1 MPIAVNGSG
10 TITGIS
16 VGGLP
21 DGCVDTDTLATS
33 VTRGKILQVV
43 QATSDSQVST
53 TSTSYVD
60 TPLSASIT
68 PTATSSKIL
77 VRYSMT
83 VAINNNSNIAFF
95 QILRGSTAVGNGNQG
110 SSRTKCHTAL
120 RGQHS
125 DTNPHGVTSGEF
137 LDSPSTTSAT
147 TYKIQY
153 TVDGNTCFINKATGD
168 SDVAAHPSPLSTLTL
183 MEVSA

>member
-1 MPIAVNGSG
+1 MPIVLNGSG
-10 TITGIS
+10 TVTGLTA
-16 VGGLP
+16 LP
-21 DGCVDTDTLATS
+21 DSAMANGS
-33 VTRGKILQVV
+33 IIQVV
-43 QATSDSQVST
+43 QATSDTKTST

-83 VAINNNSNIAFF
+83 VAINSDSNIAFF

-110 SSRTKCHTAL
+110 TSRVKCHSAL

-125 DTNPHGVTSGEF
+125 DSNPSGVTSGEF
-137 LDSPSTTSAT
+137 LDTPSTTSAT
-147 TYKIQY
+147 TYKIQFRI
-153 TVDGNTCFINKATGD
+153 DGNT
-168 SDVAAHPSPLSTLTL
+168 V
-183 MEVSA
+183 